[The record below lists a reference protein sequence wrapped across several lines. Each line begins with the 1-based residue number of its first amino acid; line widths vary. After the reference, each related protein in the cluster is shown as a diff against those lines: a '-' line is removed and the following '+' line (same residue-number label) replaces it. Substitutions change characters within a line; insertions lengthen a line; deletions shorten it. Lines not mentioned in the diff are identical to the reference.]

1 MGHILL
7 GVTGSIAAYKAPQ
20 LVRLLQKS
28 GHTVTAVL
36 TQAAR
41 EFVAPLT
48 LETLTRNPVLGDLW
62 SREAVGSQ
70 PGEWT
75 QHIALAHQ
83 ADALLIAPATAHT
96 LAKLAHGLCDDLL
109 SAIFLATRKPVLI
122 APAMEEGMHA
132 HPITQANLRRLRQL
146 PHVAIIPPGRGF
158 LASGQIGKGRLASAA
173 RILLAVERAL
183 SPPLL
188 RGKRILI
195 TAGATREPWD
205 AVRFLSNGSTGKMAL
220 ALAEAAYAL
229 GAAEIHL
236 LAAYTEV
243 RLPRGPFRITH
254 TPTAADMLAAFQA
267 HYARYDWLIFA
278 AAVSDYTF
286 AEKHPAK
293 HKKTGQPLQLSLIPA
308 PDILAWA
315 GAYRLPHQTLIGFAL
330 EEPDNLSEA
339 QNKLARKNAD
349 WLAFN
354 PITPHTG
361 MQASTNTLTLLS
373 RWGHHHTLPLA
384 PKSEIARTMLIFIA
398 DAMASLSAP

>member
-1 MGHILL
+1 M
-7 GVTGSIAAYKAPQ
+7 
-20 LVRLLQKS
+20 RLLQKK
-28 GHTVTAVL
+28 GHTITAIL
-36 TQAAR
+36 TQAAH

-48 LETLTRNPVLGDLW
+48 LETLTRRPVLGDLW

-122 APAMEEGMHA
+122 APAMEEGMYA
-132 HPITQANLRRLRQL
+132 HPMTQENLHRLRKL
-146 PHVAIIPPGRGF
+146 PHVTVIPPGKGF
-158 LASGQIGKGRLASAA
+158 LASGAIGKGRLASAE
-173 RILLAVERAL
+173 RILLAIDRAL

-188 RGKRILI
+188 KGKRVLI

-220 ALAEAAYAL
+220 ALAQAAYAL

-236 LAAYTEV
+236 LAAHTEV
-243 RLPRGPFRITH
+243 RLPKGLFRITS
-254 TPTAADMLAAFQA
+254 TPTAADMLRAFQT

-286 AEKHPAK
+286 AEKHPTK
-293 HKKTGQPLQLSLIPA
+293 HKKTGQLLQLSLVPA

-315 GAYRLPHQTLIGFAL
+315 GAHRLPHQTLIGFAL
-330 EEPDNLSEA
+330 EEPDGLSEA
-339 QNKLARKNAD
+339 QKKLSRKNAD
-349 WLAFN
+349 WLAYN
-354 PITPHTG
+354 PISPHTG
-361 MQASTNTLTLLS
+361 MQAATNSLTLLS

-384 PKSEIARTMLIFIA
+384 PKSDIARAMLIFIA
-398 DAMASLSAP
+398 DAMAHASAP